1 MSSIRSHREGVAPIF
16 FSEHTLN
23 VVASSLPTDPSFNRF
38 THLLATRPWLL
49 ADGATGSNLFDV
61 GLMSGDAPELWNTE
75 HPDRIANLHKSF
87 VDAGADIILTN
98 TFGGTVYRLK
108 LHQAQGR
115 MAELNQAA
123 ARIAREVADASGREV
138 AVAGSMGPTGEIME
152 PIGTLTFDQAK
163 AAFAE
168 QALALAAGGVDVLW
182 IETMSSREEVEAAVA
197 GAAVAGLPIVCTL
210 SFDTNGRTMMGIS
223 PSDFSGIEKSLT
235 PRLAACGTNCGV
247 GASEVVAC
255 IHNLAEAMGPDV
267 VLVAKGNCG
276 IPQYVDGAICYNGT
290 PEIMALYARMALD
303 AGARIIGG
311 CCGTSAKHLRAMR
324 DALESHT
331 KSPSPTLEAI
341 LSQLGEV
348 STGARAQWGGEQSR
362 LGGAAPGA
370 NLSRGR
376 GGRSRRE

>member
-1 MSSIRSHREGVAPIF
+1 M
-16 FSEHTLN
+16 N
-23 VVASSLPTDPSFNRF
+23 VVTSSLPAESSSNRF

-75 HPDRIANLHKSF
+75 HPDRIANLHKGF

-108 LHQAQGR
+108 LHQVQGR

>member
-1 MSSIRSHREGVAPIF
+1 MPVTANTDVS
-16 FSEHTLN
+16 
-23 VVASSLPTDPSFNRF
+23 ASDNRF
-38 THLLATRPWLL
+38 NHLLATRPWLL

-75 HPDRIANLHKSF
+75 HPDRIAALHQSF
-87 VDAGADIILTN
+87 VDAGADILLTN
-98 TFGGTVYRLK
+98 SFGGTVYRLK
-108 LHQAQGR
+108 LHNAQSR
-115 MAELNQAA
+115 MAELNTLAA
-123 ARIAREVADASGREV
+123 QIARKVADASGRTI

-152 PIGTLTFDQAK
+152 PIGPLTFDEAK

-168 QALALAAGGVDVLW
+168 QALALKAGGADVLW

-197 GAAVAGLPIVCTL
+197 GAGIAGLPIVCTL

-223 PSDFSGIEKSLT
+223 PSDFSAIEKSLS
-235 PRLAACGTNCGV
+235 PRLTACGTNCGV

-255 IHNLAEAMGPDV
+255 IHNLAQSMGPEV

-276 IPQYVDGAICYNGT
+276 VPQYVDGAICYNGT

-331 KSPSPTLEAI
+331 RGAAPTLEEINAR
-341 LSQLGEV
+341 LGEV
-348 STGARAQWGGEQSR
+348 SNGARAQWGGEQSR
-362 LGGAAPGA
+362 AGGAAPGA
-370 NLSRGR
+370 NLARGR
-376 GGRSRRE
+376 GARVRRAGSGGETASEGASEDSSA

>member
-1 MSSIRSHREGVAPIF
+1 MPVTADSPVSTA
-16 FSEHTLN
+16 
-23 VVASSLPTDPSFNRF
+23 DNRF
-38 THLLATRPWLL
+38 TQLLATRPWLL
-49 ADGATGSNLFDV
+49 ADGATGSNLFDM

-75 HPDRIANLHKSF
+75 HPERIAALHQSF
-87 VDAGADIILTN
+87 VDAGADVLLTN
-98 TFGGTVYRLK
+98 SFGGTVYRLK
-108 LHQAQGR
+108 LHNAQSR
-115 MAELNQAA
+115 MAELNTLAA
-123 ARIAREVADASGREV
+123 QIARRVADASGRTI

-152 PIGTLTFDQAK
+152 PIGPLTFDEAK

-168 QALALAAGGVDVLW
+168 QALALKAGGADVLW

-197 GAAVAGLPIVCTL
+197 GAGAAGLPIVCTL

-223 PSDFSGIEKSLT
+223 PSDFSAIEKTLS

-255 IHNLAEAMGPDV
+255 IHNLAQSMGPEV

-276 IPQYVDGAICYNGT
+276 VPQYVDGAICYNGT
-290 PEIMALYARMALD
+290 PEIMAMYARMALD

-324 DALESHT
+324 DALEQHT
-331 KSPSPTLEAI
+331 PGPAPTLEAI
-341 LSQLGEV
+341 NSALGEV
-348 STGARAQWGGEQSR
+348 SNGARAQWGGEQSR
-362 LGGAAPGA
+362 AGGAAPGA

-376 GGRSRRE
+376 GARARRTGSDAGSDSSGEGASA

>member
-1 MSSIRSHREGVAPIF
+1 MCSHREGVAPIF

-23 VVASSLPTDPSFNRF
+23 VVASSLPADPSSNSF

-98 TFGGTVYRLK
+98 TFGGSVYRLK

-123 ARIAREVADASGREV
+123 ARIARAVADASGREV

>member
-1 MSSIRSHREGVAPIF
+1 M
-16 FSEHTLN
+16 N

-38 THLLATRPWLL
+38 THLLATHPWLL

-197 GAAVAGLPIVCTL
+197 GASVAGLPIVCTI